1 MNFFKKNIL
10 TPLLLLVF
18 YVLYG
23 TITYGDHSW
32 MLFLTLTTC
41 FFISLYF
48 FKNCTNNDAFKSILI
63 LIAPILIIFLT
74 TLTIYGQYS
83 RTILYIIFIP
93 ISSFLAYVLFK
104 LKKNIIILLSLCLF
118 WVVGFVLFQ
127 NVLIL
132 VENKNAETNLRFPQV
147 NFINENKSQVKL
159 DKNKIIILDFWS
171 TSCGI
176 CFTKFPDLESTY
188 LKYKKNPNVI
198 IYTVNVP
205 LRKDNFNK
213 TTKILNNLGY
223 TFPKIYATSAKQIE
237 DSLKINSF
245 PHLIILKNG
254 RIRYNGIFETE
265 KKVAFYNIESEIEKL
280 LIEK

>member
-48 FKNCTNNDAFKSILI
+48 FKNYTNNDAFKSILI